1 MTENKGIAPL
11 TVFIKT
17 SLTGM
22 LGLSTVYAILLTLV
36 TKDLRHPIDQF
47 LALQPWMT
55 LLILGFGVQTGLFWL
70 MKKGVHFNIHQ
81 KQDAKLAVGTGSAMS
96 GMAMVACCAHHL
108 VEALPILGFSAAALF
123 FSEYQRELLAMG
135 IFANLTGI
143 GFMGWMIMGK
153 PQLEMVAN
161 WALSKT
167 IKRRV

>member
-55 LLILGFGVQTGLFWL
+55 LLILGFGVQIGLFWL
-70 MKKGVHFNIHQ
+70 MKRGVHFNIHQ
-81 KQDAKLAVGTGSAMS
+81 NREANVAVGTGTAMS

-108 VEALPILGFSAAALF
+108 VEALPILGFSAAALLL
-123 FSEYQRELLAMG
+123 REWPGGVL
-135 IFANLTGI
+135 
-143 GFMGWMIMGK
+143 
-153 PQLEMVAN
+153 
-161 WALSKT
+161 
-167 IKRRV
+167 